1 MVRDVV
7 LRGPVFQGRAAP
19 RPAPVPPYDA
29 DVGAELVPGLLSE
42 VGLPAALVERVDL
55 KGEGQLYATPF
66 PVVECAAS
74 VLGCIGAA
82 ASLLWEERTGE
93 AQPVSVARR
102 HAGASLV
109 GFQLQRLEGG
119 ELPVAPM
126 RLERPLV
133 RLYRCRDGRWIHLH
147 GAFAH
152 LAAGTCE
159 VLGCDV
165 DSGAEAV
172 AGGVARWA
180 APALEDAL
188 ADAGTC
194 GAMARTVAEWSAHPQ
209 AAAVAPLGRVSV
221 EKIGESAPE
230 PPRGMRRPLDGV
242 RVLDL
247 SRLLAGPTNART
259 LAEHGAEVLLVNS
272 SRLENIPLFVMDTSH
287 GKRSCCLELDDPAGV
302 ATLRDLAA
310 DADVFTQGYRG
321 GSLARRGF
329 GPEELAEL
337 RPGIVVVTINC
348 YGDAG
353 PWRLRPGWEQM
364 AQTTSGMVIG
374 QGGPDRPALLPAAA
388 CDYTTG
394 YLAALG
400 TMAALWRRA
409 REGGSYHVRAS
420 LCQTARWFT
429 EAPATVGDVTG
440 FGDLAPY
447 VVSSDTPYGRLHHLG
462 PVAHLPLTPGRW
474 EVPTS
479 PIGSHAPAWLPATAG
494 I

>member
-1 MVRDVV
+1 MVV
-7 LRGPVFQGRAAP
+7 LWCRASIPGCGAALP
-19 RPAPVPPYDA
+19 RSGSPYDA
-29 DVGAELVPGLLSE
+29 DVAAELVAGLLGE
-42 VGLPAALVERVDL
+42 VGLPTHLADRVELV
-55 KGEGQLYATPF
+55 GEGQPYATPF

-93 AQPVSVARR
+93 AQSVTVARR

-109 GFQLQRLEGG
+109 GFQLQRLEGAD
-119 ELPVAPM
+119 LPAAPM
-126 RLERPLV
+126 SRERPLV
-133 RLYRCRDGRWIHLH
+133 RLYRCRDGRWVHLQ
-147 GAFAH
+147 GQFAH
-152 LAAGTCE
+152 LAARTCE

-165 DSGAEAV
+165 GSGVEIVAER
-172 AGGVARWA
+172 VARWDGL
-180 APALEDAL
+180 ALEDAL

-209 AAAVAPLGRVSV
+209 AEAIAPLGRISI

-230 PPRGMRRPLDGV
+230 ALRGTRRPLDGV

-247 SRLLAGPTNART
+247 SRLLAGPVNART

-272 SRLENIPLFVMDTSH
+272 RRLENIPLFVMDTSH
-287 GKRSCCLELDDPAGV
+287 GKHSCCLELNDPAGV
-302 ATLRDLAA
+302 AALRELAA
-310 DADVFTQGYRG
+310 GADVFTQGYRG

-329 GPEELAEL
+329 GPDELAER
-337 RPGIVVVTINC
+337 RPGMVVVTINC
-348 YGDAG
+348 YGDSG

-364 AQTTSGMVIG
+364 AQTVTGIVVG
-374 QGGPDRPALLPAAA
+374 QGGDEHPALLPAAA

-400 TMAALWRRA
+400 TIAALWRRA
-409 REGGSYHVRAS
+409 HEGGSYHVRVS

-429 EAPATVGDVTG
+429 EAPVVAGEVTG
-440 FGDLAPY
+440 FGDLSPFLTA
-447 VVSSDTPYGRLHHLG
+447 SHTPYGRLHHLG
-462 PVAHLPLTPGRW
+462 PVARLPLTPGRW

-479 PIGSHAPAWLPATAG
+479 PIGTHAPAWVPPPPG

>member
-1 MVRDVV
+1 
-7 LRGPVFQGRAAP
+7 
-19 RPAPVPPYDA
+19 VPPYDA
-29 DVGAELVPGLLSE
+29 GVGAELVPGLLGE
-42 VGLPAALVERVDL
+42 VGLPSALAGRVHLVDD
-55 KGEGQLYATPF
+55 GQPYATPF

-93 AQPVSVARR
+93 GQPVTVASR

-119 ELPVAPM
+119 DLPVAPM
-126 RLERPLV
+126 TSERPLV
-133 RLYRCRDGRWIHLH
+133 ALYRCRDGRWIHLQ
-147 GAFAH
+147 GQFAH
-152 LAAGTCE
+152 LAARTCE

-165 DSGAEAV
+165 DSGADVV
-172 AGGVARWA
+172 AERVARWD
-180 APALEDAL
+180 APDLEDAL
-188 ADAGTC
+188 AGAGTC
-194 GAMARTVAEWSAHPQ
+194 GAMARTAAEWAAHPQ
-209 AAAVAPLGRVSV
+209 AAAIASLGRVSI
-221 EKIGESAPE
+221 EKIGDSAPE
-230 PPRGMRRPLDGV
+230 APRGTRRPLDGV

-272 SRLENIPLFVMDTSH
+272 SRLENIPLFVIDTSH

-302 ATLRDLAA
+302 AALRDLAA
-310 DADVFTQGYRG
+310 GADVFTQGYRG

-329 GPEELAEL
+329 GPDELAEL

-348 YGDAG
+348 YGDGG
-353 PWRLRPGWEQM
+353 PWHLRPGWEQM
-364 AQTTSGMVIG
+364 AQTVSGIVVG
-374 QGGPDRPALLPAAA
+374 QGGRGHPALLPAAA

-400 TMAALWRRA
+400 TIAALWRRDQ
-409 REGGSYHVRAS
+409 EGGSYHVRVS

-429 EAPATVGDVTG
+429 EAPATVGAATG
-440 FGDLAPY
+440 FGDLGPY
-447 VVSSDTPYGRLHHLG
+447 LTASDTPYGRLHHLG
-462 PVAHLPLTPGRW
+462 PVARLPLTPGRW

-479 PIGSHAPAWLPATAG
+479 PIGTHAPAWLPADT
-494 I
+494 